1 MASESSHPAA
11 PLFDRTAD
19 GRAFVPTKL
28 PTGRARG
35 GGQGRPS
42 GRRARALPLRA
53 ASPPPR
59 WVSIGIVTLVLGLA
73 GPGRAQPILGADNLQ
88 EIVLEAA
95 SRFALPPNWIAAV
108 MRVESAGQMR
118 AISPKGALGLMQV
131 MPRTYE
137 GLRLRYGL
145 GADPFQPRD
154 NILAGSAYLRE
165 LLDRYGRAGMLA
177 AYNAGPARYEDF
189 LEGRRPLPSETQA
202 YVAALAPVL
211 APTSEIDAAARPS
224 TPLRPSLFVTLTTAR
239 SMAGGDGSSSATGLF
254 VRPSSPESRP

>member
-1 MASESSHPAA
+1 MAA
-11 PLFDRTAD
+11 
-19 GRAFVPTKL
+19 
-28 PTGRARG
+28 
-35 GGQGRPS
+35 
-42 GRRARALPLRA
+42 
-53 ASPPPR
+53 
-59 WVSIGIVTLVLGLA
+59 LVLGLA
-73 GPGRAQPILGADNLQ
+73 GPGRAQSVPAADNLQ

-108 MRVESAGQMR
+108 MRVESAGQLR
-118 AISPKGALGLMQV
+118 AISAKGALGLMQV

-211 APTSEIDAAARPS
+211 AGSAAFEGVARASP
-224 TPLRPSLFVTLTTAR
+224 PPRPSLFVALTLTGPVAD
-239 SMAGGDGSSSATGLF
+239 GGRAASAPGLF
-254 VRPSSPESRP
+254 VAPSLPRDRR